1 MLRRI
6 VFIVSFIVTFVA
18 AFGVSLSIAGWL
30 RAYTF
35 GISAGGTVVG
45 LIASLLFTS
54 VTLGGV
60 MTLFNRSMRTFII
73 LAVGV
78 AVCTTGLA
86 NLWCYADERSFL
98 SEATRSSE
106 YATEKWY
113 ARARRFPHRSFG
125 LVLVDGNPSAH
136 D

>member
-1 MLRRI
+1 MVGRI

-18 AFGVSLSIAGWL
+18 AFGVSLSIALDL

-35 GISAGGTVVG
+35 GISAGDIVIG

-60 MTLFNRSMRTFII
+60 MTLFNRSMRTFMI

-78 AVCTTGLA
+78 AVCTTVLA

-98 SEATRSSE
+98 LEATRSPD
-106 YATEKWY
+106 YATRKIY
-113 ARARRFPHRSFG
+113 ARARRFPHRSSG
-125 LVLVDGNPSAH
+125 LVLNNGNPSAH